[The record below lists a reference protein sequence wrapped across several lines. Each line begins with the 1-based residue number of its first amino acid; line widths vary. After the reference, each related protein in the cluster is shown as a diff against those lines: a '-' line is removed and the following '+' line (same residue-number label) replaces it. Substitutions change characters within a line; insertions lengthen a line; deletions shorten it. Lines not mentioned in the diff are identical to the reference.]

1 MLKILVL
8 GSGNAFGQGNQFQSC
23 HYIEFEEKYK
33 ILLDCGPTILQSL
46 QAAEINIDDLKYLL
60 ISHLHGDH
68 IAGIPFLLL
77 HYKFILHRVNNPLL
91 IIGPYGLTEQLE
103 NLIKGNYPDALTK
116 EDNLYQVQE
125 LQLQEEKFLWDKI
138 KIESFE
144 AHHIPNAF
152 GYVLQKDQL
161 KVIYSGDNKFNED
174 QMKEFSNG
182 TVLIHELTTMN
193 STAGIHTSWELL
205 QKYIDEI
212 LTHVGKVITVHS
224 GTDVK
229 EEPESSFAGK
239 IIRAQDG
246 SYFLFNDNGRMYQM
260 MI

>member
-8 GSGNAFGQGNQFQSC
+8 GSGNAFGHGNQFQSC

-138 KIESFE
+138 KIKSFE